1 MTRRLR
7 PLVLCLAVTAL
18 PLAGAAL
25 ADDDVPPEERARQLP
40 RDLQL
45 IETLVDSGLK
55 LAAEDD
61 ALRRA
66 DQCNRL
72 ADKLAREIKV
82 AMGKKEGGRANQL
95 SLQMQELL
103 TRGVASNL
111 TVARAELGKDSARE
125 AEFTRLAKEADFV
138 AKDLEDEACQHP
150 EMNFDKTTIQAV
162 SKGRME
168 IEAALKGK
176 GKGPP
181 FKGKGPPFGGKKIKH
196 EP

>member
-18 PLAGAAL
+18 PVAGVAL
-25 ADDDVPPEERARQLP
+25 ADDEPSPDERARQLT
-40 RDLQL
+40 RDLLL
-45 IETLVDSGLK
+45 IETLVDGSLK

-66 DQCNRL
+66 DHCNRL
-72 ADKLAREIKV
+72 ADKLAREIKQ
-82 AMGKKEGGRANQL
+82 AMGKKEAGRANQL

-125 AEFTRLAKEADFV
+125 GEFTRLAKEADFV
-138 AKDLEDEACQHP
+138 AKDLEVEAGNHP
-150 EMNFDKTTIQAV
+150 ELNFDKTTIQAV
-162 SKGRME
+162 SKGRLE

-176 GKGPP
+176 GKGPL
-181 FKGKGPPFGGKKIKH
+181 KGKGPFGPPGKKIKH